1 MKKEKSINEFVKDC
15 IAVFGLDNLS
25 IQVRDAS
32 GVVVK
37 QSQNWIEEEDFI
49 RAENYR
55 NRQWRN
61 QYQPTG
67 AFYEKKSD
75 ANP

>member
-1 MKKEKSINEFVKDC
+1 MEKVKSINEFVKDC

-25 IQVRDAS
+25 IQVKDAS
-32 GVVVK
+32 GKIVK
-37 QSQNWIEEEDFI
+37 QSRDWVEEADI
-49 RAENYR
+49 IKAENFK

-61 QYQPTG
+61 QHQPYG

>member
-1 MKKEKSINEFVKDC
+1 MEKEKSINAFVKDC
-15 IAVFGLDNLS
+15 ISVFGLEHLS
-25 IQVRDAS
+25 IQVKDAS
-32 GVVVK
+32 GVVVR
-37 QSQNWIEEEDFI
+37 QSKDWIEEADFI
-49 RAENYR
+49 RAENHS

-61 QYQPTG
+61 QHQPYG